1 MRVRCYVGKSIQLN
15 FAGYSLA
22 GLFGQPDCNATLEV
36 VDWIDDR
43 QSIAI
48 EVDGARLVIEFHDQS
63 DKWCLPLLE
72 WCDVYAK
79 RNIDPKITTPL
90 QHKIVPFGMNVASHS
105 RRSALAVLSA
115 IAAALP
121 SGYRPR
127 PADIYRYLVSP
138 HWKALEYHPDLLVND
153 KVLFQTRVWE
163 AVDAPNDEI
172 INDERVAL
180 LRALKAEFKHRLAG
194 GLVPTEYARSRYP
207 DLLTTSPTRQPQYIQ
222 WAKRHGIAV
231 YSRGLFGS
239 IAFKMPEYLAAS
251 KCIVTDPICYNL
263 PAPLTHIP
271 LYTSPESCIAHC
283 QNLLSKPSLMR
294 EHRQASWD
302 YYNRYLRAPTAMRR
316 LIDLALQR
324 KSSSLPVTAASPQ
337 PPSP

>member
-22 GLFGQPDCNATLEV
+22 GLFDQPDCNTTLEF

-43 QSIAI
+43 QSIAVDI
-48 EVDGARLVIEFHDQS
+48 DGARLVIEVHDQS

-90 QHKIVPFGMNVASHS
+90 QHKIVPFGMNSACHS
-105 RRSALAVLSA
+105 RRSALAVLGA
-115 IAAALP
+115 ISAALP
-121 SGYRPR
+121 SGFRPR
-127 PADIYRYLVSP
+127 LKDIYVYLVTP
-138 HWKALEYHPDLLVND
+138 RWRDLEYHPDLPVNGN
-153 KVLFQTRVWE
+153 VLFQTRVWE
-163 AVDAPNDEI
+163 PIDAPGDEG
-172 INDERVAL
+172 INDERIAL
-180 LRALKAEFKHRLAG
+180 LRALKSEFKHRFVG
-194 GLVPTEYARSRYP
+194 GLVPTSYAREGYP
-207 DLLTTSPTRQPQYIQ
+207 DLLTNVSTRQPQYIQ
-222 WAKRHGIAV
+222 WAKHHGIAV

-251 KCIVTDPICYNL
+251 KCIVTDPIFYDL
-263 PAPLTHIP
+263 PSPLTHIP
-271 LYTSPESCIAHC
+271 VYTSPEACIAHC
-283 QNLLSKPSLMR
+283 QELLSKPSLMR
-294 EHRQASWD
+294 EQRHASWD
-302 YYNRYLRAPTAMRR
+302 YYNKYLRAPTAMRR

-324 KSSSLPVTAASPQ
+324 KSSSRAVTSALPQ